1 METFIFGNSGSYLE
15 LLDEYDN
22 EDNVLLS
29 LSTDK
34 RKDRT
39 IEDSKARID
48 LYMNKSTADLIF
60 GFAITN
66 CMTNNID
73 SKFTFTNIYDRR
85 DKKVS
90 LILEKMNTYIGAEE
104 KEKVVVCPTISIS
117 KKSKKAKVKIIVKYK
132 VGFINEDTDKFDYIL
147 PDYCN
152 LPNKIELDFKDCFD
166 LISLVTLP
174 RY

>member
-48 LYMNKSTADLIF
+48 LYMNKSTADL
-60 GFAITN
+60 
-66 CMTNNID
+66 
-73 SKFTFTNIYDRR
+73 
-85 DKKVS
+85 
-90 LILEKMNTYIGAEE
+90 MNTYIGAEE

-117 KKSKKAKVKIIVKYK
+117 KKSKKAKVKITVKYK